1 MTVPLDRHYLV
12 ELQVSA
18 ERVSQLRRIVAAH
31 LRHWS
36 LELHIRPVCRAVE
49 ELLTNVQRHVGDDNT
64 CVLELRW
71 SGRHLTVSVADNGSD
86 MPRLLQEGGGLSR
99 VMALSDSWGTCRTAE
114 GKVVWFTRYA
124 QEPQHI
130 ELVPLPPLPGVRESR
145 RAPAAVVE
153 EFPTAA
159 PVRTDAPAL
168 RIPDRRGP
176 CMPEACDPR
185 RNGAG
190 SGASVPACRGDR

>member
-18 ERVSQLRRIVAAH
+18 ERVDQLRRIIAAH

-36 LELHIRPVCRAVE
+36 LELHVRPVCRAVE
-49 ELLTNVQRHVGDDNT
+49 ELLTNVHRHVGDDNR
-64 CVLELRW
+64 CVVELRW
-71 SGRHLTVSVADNGSD
+71 SGRHLTVSVADNGSE
-86 MPRLLQEGGGLSR
+86 MPRLLHEGGGLSR

-130 ELVPLPPLPGVRESR
+130 ELVPLPPLPGVREFR
-145 RAPAAVVE
+145 RPPAVVAE
-153 EFPTAA
+153 IPDPVAA
-159 PVRTDAPAL
+159 GADETVPVPDAAPAL
-168 RIPDRRGP
+168 
-176 CMPEACDPR
+176 
-185 RNGAG
+185 
-190 SGASVPACRGDR
+190 V

>member
-36 LELHIRPVCRAVE
+36 LELHVRPVCRAVE
-49 ELLTNVQRHVGDDNT
+49 ELLTNVHRHVGDDNH
-64 CVLELRW
+64 CVVELRW

-86 MPRLLQEGGGLSR
+86 MPRLLHEGGGLSR
-99 VMALSDSWGTCRTAE
+99 VMALSDSWGTCRTTE

-124 QEPQHI
+124 QEPQHV
-130 ELVPLPPLPGVRESR
+130 ELVPLPPLPGVREFR
-145 RAPAAVVE
+145 LRPAVVTE
-153 EFPTAA
+153 EIPTEE
-159 PVRTDAPAL
+159 PVRTEAPAPAL
-168 RIPDRRGP
+168 
-176 CMPEACDPR
+176 
-185 RNGAG
+185 
-190 SGASVPACRGDR
+190 V